1 MRACAR
7 VLIVV
12 AALGSPAFAAE
23 TPASA
28 PPAPA
33 IDPEIHDIIQAIS
46 ADRIQ
51 RSIFVLAS
59 FKTRHTLSDT
69 LPSGDGIGG
78 AASWINAE
86 FGRASDASGNRLKV
100 ELDTFDQPPVQPRV
114 PQGAQ
119 ITNIIATLP
128 GTDPGGRTLLVS
140 AHYDSIITNVLDS
153 TGAAPGADDDA
164 SGVAAVLELA
174 RVMSNY
180 KFGATIVFAAFAGE
194 EQGLFGSTHW
204 AKGAK
209 DRNTDIEAVL
219 NNDIIGNSRSA
230 DGKVD
235 RTTVRLF
242 AQGVPATPTLDDNL
256 VALISEGGENDTP
269 PRELARAIREITMAY
284 LPSMNVR
291 VVYRTDRYRRSGD
304 QKPFLDQ
311 GYPAVRFTEPAED
324 FRHEHQNVREENGV
338 QYGDVPDHVD
348 FAYTA
353 DVARVNAA
361 ALAVLARAPAP
372 PEKVQIETARLENDT
387 TLRWAPGGGTDV
399 AGYRIVWRE
408 TTAPTWEHSM
418 DVGKDVTRTT
428 MPGLSKDNVIFG
440 VEAVDAA
447 GHASPAV
454 FPAARKTL

>member
-100 ELDTFDQPPVQPRV
+100 ELDTFDQAPVQPRV

-128 GTDPGGRTLLVS
+128 GTDPSGRTVVVS
-140 AHYDSIITNVLDS
+140 GHYDSRVTNILDS
-153 TGAAPGADDDA
+153 TSPAPGADDDA

-174 RVMSNY
+174 HVMSHY
-180 KFGATIVFAAFAGE
+180 
-194 EQGLFGSTHW
+194 
-204 AKGAK
+204 
-209 DRNTDIEAVL
+209 
-219 NNDIIGNSRSA
+219 
-230 DGKVD
+230 
-235 RTTVRLF
+235 
-242 AQGVPATPTLDDNL
+242 
-256 VALISEGGENDTP
+256 
-269 PRELARAIREITMAY
+269 
-284 LPSMNVR
+284 
-291 VVYRTDRYRRSGD
+291 
-304 QKPFLDQ
+304 
-311 GYPAVRFTEPAED
+311 
-324 FRHEHQNVREENGV
+324 
-338 QYGDVPDHVD
+338 
-348 FAYTA
+348 
-353 DVARVNAA
+353 
-361 ALAVLARAPAP
+361 
-372 PEKVQIETARLENDT
+372 
-387 TLRWAPGGGTDV
+387 
-399 AGYRIVWRE
+399 
-408 TTAPTWEHSM
+408 
-418 DVGKDVTRTT
+418 
-428 MPGLSKDNVIFG
+428 
-440 VEAVDAA
+440 
-447 GHASPAV
+447 
-454 FPAARKTL
+454 

>member
-1 MRACAR
+1 
-7 VLIVV
+7 
-12 AALGSPAFAAE
+12 LGSPVFAADAPVSA
-23 TPASA
+23 TPAQA
-28 PPAPA
+28 V
-33 IDPEIHDIIQAIS
+33 DPEIRDIVQAIS

-78 AASWINAE
+78 AASWIRAE
-86 FGRASDASGNRLKV
+86 FGRAADASGNHLKV

-128 GTDPGGRTLLVS
+128 GTDLDGRTLVVS
-140 AHYDSIITNVLDS
+140 AHYDSMASNVLDS
-153 TGAAPGADDDA
+153 ASPAPGADDDA

-194 EQGLFGSTHW
+194 EQGLLGSTHW
-204 AKGAK
+204 AHGAK
-209 DRNTDIEAVL
+209 DRNADIEAVL
-219 NNDIIGNSRSA
+219 NNDIVGSSRSA
-230 DGKVD
+230 DGKID

-242 AQGVPATPTLDDNL
+242 AQGVPATPTLDDNMIGL
-256 VALISEGGENDTP
+256 VREGGENDTP
-269 PRELARAIREITMAY
+269 PRELARAIHEISMAY
-284 LPSMNVR
+284 VPSMNVR
-291 VVYRTDRYRRSGD
+291 IVYRLDRYLRAGD
-304 QKPFLDQ
+304 HKPFLDL
-311 GYPAVRFTEPAED
+311 GYPAVRFTELAED

-338 QYGDVPDHVD
+338 QYGDVPDRVD

-353 DVARVNAA
+353 DIARVNAA

-387 TLRWAPGGGTDV
+387 TLRWAPSQDATV
-399 AGYRIVWRE
+399 AGYRVVWRE
-408 TTAPTWEHSM
+408 TTAPAWEHAM
-418 DVGKDVTRTT
+418 EVGKDVTRTT
-428 MPGLSKDNVIFG
+428 MRGLSKDNVIFG
-440 VEAVDAA
+440 VEAFDAA
-447 GHASPAV
+447 GHSSPAV
-454 FPAARKTL
+454 FPAARRTL